1 MTGFTAQPD
10 DLNASAPQ
18 YDAVSQE
25 VQAIYQALT
34 ANLDSEG
41 ACWGA
46 DDAGTAFGTKYV
58 AQALLAIKQL
68 DSTNQGLQGMVD
80 GICTWAK
87 NYVTAEELAK
97 LSATQLN
104 NTNNSVDG

>member
-10 DLNASAPQ
+10 DLQASAPQ
-18 YDAVSQE
+18 YDAVAQQ
-25 VQAIYQALT
+25 VRAIYQTLT
-34 ANLDSEG
+34 ANLETEG

-87 NYVTAEELAK
+87 NYVNAEELAK

-104 NTNNSVDG
+104 NSLDG